1 MSLVDRVN
9 DALKEAMKARDSLKV
24 DTLRI
29 LNSEIKN
36 REIDTKQDLDDE
48 TILALV
54 TTQIKRRREAAIQ
67 YEKGG
72 RPELKEKE
80 EKEIDILSAYLPKQA
95 TEEEL
100 RERISQVIQ
109 ETGAAGMKDM
119 GKVMKTV
126 VAEFKG
132 KADGGRLKELVQES
146 LAG

>member
-1 MSLVDRVN
+1 MDLKQTLLSD
-9 DALKEAMKARDSLKV
+9 LKEAMKARNSLKV

>member
-1 MSLVDRVN
+1 MDLKQKLLSH
-9 DALKEAMKARDSLKV
+9 LKEAMKARDSLKV

-36 REIDTKQDLDDE
+36 REIDSQQELDDE
-48 TILALV
+48 TILGLV
-54 TTQIKRRREAAIQ
+54 TTQVKRRREAAVQ

-80 EKEIDILSAYLPKQA
+80 EKEIEILSEYLPRQA

-100 RERISQVIQ
+100 RERITQVIQ
-109 ETGAAGMKDM
+109 ETGASGMKDM

-132 KADGGRLKELVQES
+132 KADGGQLKNLVQEM

>member
-1 MSLVDRVN
+1 MHLKQKLLSD
-9 DALKEAMKARDSLKV
+9 LKEAMKARDSLKV

-36 REIDTKQDLDDE
+36 REIDLRQELDDE
-48 TILALV
+48 AILGQV

-80 EKEIDILSAYLPKQA
+80 EKEIEILSVYLPRQA
-95 TEEEL
+95 TEDEL
-100 RERISQVIQ
+100 RERILQVIQ

-126 VAEFKG
+126 VSEFKG
-132 KADGGRLKELVQES
+132 KADGGRLKELVQEL

>member
-1 MSLVDRVN
+1 MDLKQKLLSD
-9 DALKEAMKARDSLKV
+9 LKEAMKARDSLKV

-36 REIDTKQDLDDE
+36 REIDLRQPLDDE
-48 TILALV
+48 AILGLV
-54 TTQIKRRREAAIQ
+54 TTQIKRRREAAAA

-72 RPELKEKE
+72 RPELREKE
-80 EKEIDILSAYLPKQA
+80 EKEVDILSAYLPQQA

-100 RERISQVIQ
+100 RARIAQVIQ
-109 ETGAAGMKDM
+109 DTGAAGMKDM

>member
-1 MSLVDRVN
+1 MDLKQTLLSD
-9 DALKEAMKARDSLKV
+9 LKEAMKARDSLKV

-36 REIDTKQDLDDE
+36 REIDTRQDLDDE
-48 TILALV
+48 AILGLV
-54 TTQIKRRREAAIQ
+54 TTQIKRRREAAVQ

>member
-1 MSLVDRVN
+1 MDLKQTLLSD
-9 DALKEAMKARDSLKV
+9 LKEAMKARDSLKV

>member
-1 MSLVDRVN
+1 MDLKQTLLSD
-9 DALKEAMKARDSLKV
+9 LKEAMKARNSLKV

-146 LAG
+146 LAD